1 MEVSLEKLRGN
12 VRRGRVYKKF
22 LNCCNVVIIYYML
35 DVCSLKFVN
44 NLEIVLSVEV
54 VLGRND
60 LVRKKVL
67 L

>member
-22 LNCCNVVIIYYML
+22 LNGCNVVIIYYML